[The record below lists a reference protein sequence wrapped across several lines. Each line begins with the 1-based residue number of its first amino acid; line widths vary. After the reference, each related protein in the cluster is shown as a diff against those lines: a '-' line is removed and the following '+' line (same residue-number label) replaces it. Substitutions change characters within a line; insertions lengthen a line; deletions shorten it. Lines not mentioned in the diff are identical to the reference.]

1 MPRYREALPQLGKEI
16 FLTDGGMETDL
27 LFNQG
32 FDLPCFAAFD
42 LLKSPEGRTALRRYY
57 ERHMAIARRHDR
69 GFILEGVTWRASPDW
84 GDKLGYDKHA
94 LAAAN
99 RDAITMMGDV
109 RDVFKSTKPVVLSGC
124 IGPRGDGYD
133 PGAIMS
139 KEEAEAYHS
148 FQADIFAMTDA
159 DMITAMTIT
168 NSPEAIGV
176 ARAGAA
182 ARMPVVVSF
191 TVETDGRLP
200 TGQPLGEAIMEVDFE
215 STTPPA
221 YYMVNCA
228 HPTHFAHVLEE
239 GGPWLSRLKGVRANA
254 STCSHTELDEA
265 ETLDD
270 GDPVALGFESIA
282 LRQLAPGI
290 TVLGGC
296 CGTDHRH
303 IEEIAKAADGKQHAA

>member
-1 MPRYREALPQLGKEI
+1 MPRYRQSLPQLEGEV

-27 LFNQG
+27 IFNHG

-42 LLKSPEGRTALRRYY
+42 LLKSREGRVAIRQYY
-57 ERHMAIARRHDR
+57 ERHGAIAKRHDR

-84 GDKLGYDKHA
+84 GEKLGYDAQA
-94 LAAAN
+94 LAAVN
-99 RDAITMMGDV
+99 CDAIALLSEV
-109 RDVFKSTKPVVLSGC
+109 RDKMASQQPVVISAC

-133 PGAIMS
+133 PGAVMTS
-139 KEEAEAYHS
+139 EDAEAYHS
-148 FQADIFAMTDA
+148 FQTDIFATTEA

-168 NSPEAIGV
+168 NAPEAIGI
-176 ARAGAA
+176 ARAAA
-182 ARMPVVVSF
+182 ASKMPLVIAF

-200 TGQPLGEAIMEVDFE
+200 TGQPLGEAIMEVDVE
-215 STTPPA
+215 SATPPI

-228 HPTHFAHVLEE
+228 HPTHFMHVLKE
-239 GGPWLSRLKGVRANA
+239 GGPWLSRIKGVRANA
-254 STCSHTELDEA
+254 SKCSHAELDEA

-270 GDPVALGFESIA
+270 GDPAALGAESAA
-282 LRQLAPGI
+282 LRQLVPSI

-303 IEEIAKAADGKQHAA
+303 VEEIAKAVLTRRGNC